1 MGFKMK
7 HFLEKDQ
14 KKVSLFIKELA
25 KKLVEEFP
33 KEIDFIIL
41 YGSAARKEFIP
52 GVSDIDLIIQTKH
65 QESVPIVERRALEI
79 FWQLNKKYRLGFERV
94 CKQQNSKEGFIPNLL
109 KAIEKQTPL
118 FKPIFVFGPEDL
130 DWRHGEIKHKK
141 LFLKAKLFAC
151 QYSIFSHFKK
161 EGKIIYGRD
170 IRKEIKV
177 KFSLWEK
184 IKNFLIPFYL
194 LFGSVILIPFFSKRS
209 LNYMTKSVIWGMES
223 LLLEY
228 GFLKK
233 ASIEKKTK
241 FFKKISQKEIELLE
255 KYLSVIL
262 KEKRKELGRSFF
274 KTLSKAIEYKLN
286 QPSLSFTKRLKFLI
300 EAWVFLLGVNL
311 IGIKRILRE
320 IKLK

>member
-1 MGFKMK
+1 MK

-194 LFGSVILIPFFSKRS
+194 LFGSIILTPFFPKRS

-228 GFLKK
+228 DIITKSSTDKK
-233 ASIEKKTK
+233 A
-241 FFKKISQKEIELLE
+241 KI
-255 KYLSVIL
+255 
-262 KEKRKELGRSFF
+262 F
-274 KTLSKAIEYKLN
+274 KTSLI
-286 QPSLSFTKRLKFLI
+286 LSFI
-300 EAWVFLLGVNL
+300 
-311 IGIKRILRE
+311 I
-320 IKLK
+320 